1 MFSLVVPIYNEEYL
15 VDELVLR
22 SVTAIEGFTADYEI
36 IFVDDGS
43 TDSSLQN
50 LLLARQKNF
59 RIKVLSLSKNFGHQ
73 AAFTAGL
80 EHAVGDTV
88 AMMDGDL
95 QDPPELLPGMYNK
108 IHKEGIDIVSGKRI
122 GRTGSRSIRFY
133 TFIFHLLFKNLAGIQ
148 NIENTGNFS
157 MMNRIA
163 LSALLTM
170 REKVRYMPGLRSFI
184 GFKHDFV
191 EYFREDRKMG
201 RTKMNLSRLFILG
214 TDAIFS
220 FSKFPIRLCLLLG
233 IVGTVFFMAAGFYVM
248 IARILGIPLTG
259 WSYTMLGIY
268 FIGSIQLVFMGI
280 IGEYVFRIYKESQGR
295 PIYFVKKY
303 YSGENSNPQL

>member
-22 SVTAIEGFTADYEI
+22 SVTAIEGFTFDYEI

-50 LLLARQKNF
+50 LLLARQKNS

-80 EHAVGDTV
+80 EHAAGDTV

-122 GRTGSRSIRFY
+122 GRTGRRSIRFY
-133 TFIFHLLFKNLAGIQ
+133 TFLFHLLFKNLAGIQ

-163 LSALLTM
+163 LTALLTM

-220 FSKFPIRLCLLLG
+220 FSKFPVRLCLLLG
-233 IVGTVFFMAAGFYVM
+233 IVGTVFFMAAGLYVM

-259 WSYTMLGIY
+259 WSYTMLSIY

-303 YSGENSNPQL
+303 YSGENSNQQL

>member
-50 LLLARQKNF
+50 LLLARQKNS

-80 EHAVGDTV
+80 EHAVGDTI

-108 IHKEGIDIVSGKRI
+108 IHKEDIDIVSGKRI

-148 NIENTGNFS
+148 NIENSGNFS

-170 REKVRYMPGLRSFI
+170 HEKVRYMPGLRSFI

-201 RTKMNLSRLFILG
+201 KTKMNLSRLFILG

-220 FSKFPIRLCLLLG
+220 FSKSPIRLCLLLG
-233 IVGTVFFMAAGFYVM
+233 IVGTVFFMAAGLYGL
-248 IARILGIPLTG
+248 IARILDLPLTG
-259 WSYTMLGIY
+259 WSYTMLSIY

>member
-50 LLLARQKNF
+50 LLLARQKNS

-95 QDPPELLPGMYNK
+95 QDPPELLPDMYNK
-108 IHKEGIDIVSGKRI
+108 IQKEDIDIVSGKRI
-122 GRTGSRSIRFY
+122 GRNGKRSIRFY
-133 TFIFHLLFKNLAGIQ
+133 TFLFPFA
-148 NIENTGNFS
+148 
-157 MMNRIA
+157 
-163 LSALLTM
+163 
-170 REKVRYMPGLRSFI
+170 V
-184 GFKHDFV
+184 
-191 EYFREDRKMG
+191 
-201 RTKMNLSRLFILG
+201 
-214 TDAIFS
+214 
-220 FSKFPIRLCLLLG
+220 
-233 IVGTVFFMAAGFYVM
+233 
-248 IARILGIPLTG
+248 
-259 WSYTMLGIY
+259 
-268 FIGSIQLVFMGI
+268 
-280 IGEYVFRIYKESQGR
+280 
-295 PIYFVKKY
+295 
-303 YSGENSNPQL
+303 